1 MNDKML
7 QEVKDFM
14 TPFGTVGQLIEETPK
29 EVISKVF
36 EDLLYQTG
44 HHGRT
49 VLIGDGKMQVMMAYM
64 QNFFLDVFIKE
75 RTLISILPH
84 YTDVAGQKQRVAAH
98 KVSLNNQGWDVSK
111 NDMVTN
117 VRCRGLVSHAIFT
130 APPVHHRSRG
140 G

>member
-64 QNFFLDVFIKE
+64 QNFFWTCL
-75 RTLISILPH
+75 
-84 YTDVAGQKQRVAAH
+84 
-98 KVSLNNQGWDVSK
+98 SK
-111 NDMVTN
+111 NAHSSPYYLTTPTSPDKN
-117 VRCRGLVSHAIFT
+117 NA
-130 APPVHHRSRG
+130 
-140 G
+140 